1 MMLDKL
7 YDQQK
12 VSYLEILSIDSLGQE
27 IWPVSQKISPQRI
40 AARTP

>member
-7 YDQQK
+7 YNQQN

-27 IWPVSQKISPQRI
+27 IW
-40 AARTP
+40 TDF

>member
-12 VSYLEILSIDSLGQE
+12 VSHLEILSIDSLGQE
-27 IWPVSQKISPQRI
+27 IWTDV
-40 AARTP
+40 